1 MWLLAESTVHDFNPI
16 AVSLSDDLA
25 IRWYGVAYLAG
36 FLIGWAL
43 LRWMSRT
50 ERSLIPERNVGDLIV
65 YAVVGVIVGGRL
77 GYALFY
83 QPSLLWTFSPSFPW
97 WELLAINRG
106 GMASHG
112 GMLGLVIAML
122 LFGRRQ
128 QLPALHLMDLLSFA
142 ATPGLF
148 LGRMANLINGELW
161 GKPLPASMQSD
172 PPWWSIK
179 YPDEVLLGTIDLT
192 TVAPHVTGSGTLPEM
207 TADAIRRG
215 DGEVVAEIVPQ
226 LTAFWPS
233 QLIQAVAEGPLL
245 LLVLVA
251 VWFVPRK
258 PGIVTGTFL
267 VTYGLLRIATEVVR
281 QADDGVAIIAGLQRG
296 QLLSV
301 GMIIVGVVLLF
312 ICSRAQSV
320 RVGGFTHRP

>member
-16 AVSLSDDLA
+16 VVSLSDDLS

-148 LGRMANLINGELW
+148 LGRMANLING
-161 GKPLPASMQSD
+161 
-172 PPWWSIK
+172 
-179 YPDEVLLGTIDLT
+179 
-192 TVAPHVTGSGTLPEM
+192 
-207 TADAIRRG
+207 
-215 DGEVVAEIVPQ
+215 
-226 LTAFWPS
+226 
-233 QLIQAVAEGPLL
+233 
-245 LLVLVA
+245 
-251 VWFVPRK
+251 
-258 PGIVTGTFL
+258 
-267 VTYGLLRIATEVVR
+267 
-281 QADDGVAIIAGLQRG
+281 
-296 QLLSV
+296 
-301 GMIIVGVVLLF
+301 
-312 ICSRAQSV
+312 
-320 RVGGFTHRP
+320 

>member
-267 VTYGLLRIATEVVR
+267 VTYGLLRIVTEVVR
-281 QADDGVAIIAGLQRG
+281 QADDGVAIVAGLQRG

-301 GMIIVGVVLLF
+301 GMIIVGVVLLL

-320 RVGGFTHRP
+320 RVGGFAPRP

>member
-16 AVSLSDDLA
+16 AVSLSDDLS

-50 ERSLIPERNVGDLIV
+50 KRSLIPERNVGDLIV

-161 GKPLPASMQSD
+161 GKPLPASMQLD

-267 VTYGLLRIATEVVR
+267 VTYGLLRIVTEVVR

-301 GMIIVGVVLLF
+301 GMIIVGVVLLL

-320 RVGGFTHRP
+320 RVGGFAPRP